1 MKWCLFEMN
10 LFDFGLEKSSHFK
23 MTYKGD
29 ENLVFPSSESR
40 VLLWGKKMLM
50 WFFQALLDGKLYY
63 LMFTHVQTHVT
74 FLPIHSILE
83 IPFQS
88 LIPLLSS
95 AYWGELSTY
104 VRFYSSNKLGFI
116 TDP

>member
-1 MKWCLFEMN
+1 MKF
-10 LFDFGLEKSSHFK
+10 FDFGLEKSSHFK

-40 VLLWGKKMLM
+40 VLFWGKKMPT
-50 WFFQALLDGKLYY
+50 WFFQDGKLYY
-63 LMFTHVQTHVT
+63 LMFTHLQTHVT

-83 IPFQS
+83 IPFQC
-88 LIPLLSS
+88 ITTLLSS
-95 AYWGELSTY
+95 AYWGELSAY
-104 VRFYSSNKLGFI
+104 VRFYSSNKIGFI

>member
-1 MKWCLFEMN
+1 MN
-10 LFDFGLEKSSHFK
+10 FFDLGLEKSSHFK
-23 MTYKGD
+23 MTLKGD
-29 ENLVFPSSESR
+29 ERLVFPSSGSR
-40 VLLWGKKMLM
+40 VLLWGKKMPT

-74 FLPIHSILE
+74 FLPFHSILE
-83 IPFQS
+83 ISFQC
-88 LIPLLSS
+88 LTTLLSS

-104 VRFYSSNKLGFI
+104 VRFYSSNNIGFI